1 MIAGNFVS
9 NMFNNTTKQI
19 DTENSLYKLICEM
32 DFDNM
37 KKVIEAYFSSSTK
50 DAKFTY
56 TGNGVVSE
64 E

>member
-1 MIAGNFVS
+1 
-9 NMFNNTTKQI
+9 MFNNTTKQI